1 MAEAWLNKICG
12 ETFEGHSAGLE
23 PGSINPLAVEAMREA
38 GIDIAGKKPRRV
50 FDVWKSGQAFAY
62 VVTVCT
68 EAERKARACP
78 IFPAATIIMS
88 WPFPDPSSFE
98 GSHETRLEQTRQVR
112 DALKARIETWCA
124 DNCPRETATD

>member
-1 MAEAWLNKICG
+1 MKKKKVLFLCVQN
-12 ETFEGHSAGLE
+12 SAR
-23 PGSINPLAVEAMREA
+23 SQMAVEALREA
-38 GIDIAGKKPRRV
+38 GIDISGKTPRRV
-50 FDVWKSGQAFAY
+50 FDVWKSGQVFAY

-78 IFPAATIIMS
+78 IFPSATINMS

-98 GSHETRLEQTRQVR
+98 GNHEARLEQTRQVR

-124 DNCPRETATD
+124 ETARRKRLLVSPDRNSL